1 MDETF
6 LGVSFMAVSSE
17 IYKTENKNKFLFNS
31 FLAAKLTYTKI
42 FVSRF
47 LVEFLVLRVWVFV
60 WKLAL

>member
-6 LGVSFMAVSSE
+6 FAVSFMAVSSE
-17 IYKTENKNKFLFNS
+17 IYKTDNKNKFLFNY

-47 LVEFLVLRVWVFV
+47 STSVLKRVTKEFINFSLL
-60 WKLAL
+60 